1 MQNDGES
8 HYNGEFSSGPSSLA
22 VLGMV
27 LDPFVDI
34 VLFVPGTNK
43 IGVWSKYI

>member
-1 MQNDGES
+1 MVR
-8 HYNGEFSSGPSSLA
+8 LA
-22 VLGMV
+22 VDPVLGMV